1 MKKLFVIAAIA
12 LATLPMAAQDHWRN
26 GFSVGAEG
34 NFSLLAKA
42 STTSKVQPSAEATL
56 PFS

>member
-1 MKKLFVIAAIA
+1 MKKLLVIAAIA

-34 NFSLLAKA
+34 NFSLLKDDAVK
-42 STTSKVQPSAEATL
+42 S
-56 PFS
+56 